1 MCEVPMDCEQ
11 SNFAAVHHNLIYKFL
26 NYYHL
31 PEDEYYDIVVFG
43 YLKAVN
49 NYLTKEK
56 LQSYSFTTIAWK
68 AMLDRL
74 SNHRKS
80 QRCQKRNALVISL
93 QGSPYSNSQ
102 PLEELLPAE
111 DELMKQLEEKLL
123 LHDLAS
129 LISEQQM
136 EIVKLK
142 YNGYGIREIA
152 KHQNVPMKR
161 AQKLLQEVRSILM
174 DLCYGY

>member
-1 MCEVPMDCEQ
+1 MCELPMDCEQ
-11 SNFAAVHHNLIYKFL
+11 NNFATVHHNLIYKFL

-49 NYLTKEK
+49 EYLTKEK
-56 LQSYSFTTIAWK
+56 LQSYSFTSIAWK
-68 AMLDRL
+68 AMLNRL
-74 SNHRKS
+74 SNYHRG
-80 QRCQKRNALVISL
+80 QTWQKRNASVISL
-93 QGSPYSNSQ
+93 HDSPYSDGQ
-102 PLEELLPAE
+102 PLDEVLPAE

-123 LHDLAS
+123 LHDLAAR
-129 LISEQQM
+129 ISEQQM

-142 YNGYGIREIA
+142 YSGYGIQEIA
-152 KHQNVPMKR
+152 KHQNLSLKR
-161 AQKLLQEVRSILM
+161 AQKLLKEVHSILT